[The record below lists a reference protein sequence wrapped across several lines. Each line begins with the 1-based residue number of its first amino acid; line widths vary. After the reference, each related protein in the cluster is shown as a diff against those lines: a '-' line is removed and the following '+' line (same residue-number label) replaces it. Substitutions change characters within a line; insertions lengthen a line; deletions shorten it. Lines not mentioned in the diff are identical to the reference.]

1 MFGSAP
7 GRDSSYFNLI
17 IVLATE
23 PGSAI
28 RIVLFLPDRHD
39 LLDPLNRVPA
49 SLECGV
55 AVGRGNAD
63 DDASFPD
70 CECADAVNNG
80 HTIDTPAFPNL
91 VADLRH
97 GQLGGRRIRFVFEMC
112 DRLSAAVVAH
122 GPDERCD
129 GTGPGMSNQRLR

>member
-1 MFGSAP
+1 MFARALG
-7 GRDSSYFNLI
+7 GDSSYLNLI
-17 IVLATE
+17 FALAAE
-23 PGSAI
+23 PGGTI
-28 RIVLFLPDRHD
+28 RIMLFLPDWYD

-112 DRLSAAVVAH
+112 DRLSAAVV
-122 GPDERCD
+122 
-129 GTGPGMSNQRLR
+129 